1 MRRKLGDLIDK
12 GETWEINMLD
22 VSVFEKHWEIF
33 SVERKRGREKDLRI
47 QDIDSKRCYPIKS
60 LLKEV

>member
-1 MRRKLGDLIDK
+1 
-12 GETWEINMLD
+12 MLD